1 MIRTTLAAAALVLA
15 AGPLAADGHKT
26 PYPEGASVYFINV
39 ADGDTVASPLTIQ
52 FGLKGMGVAPAG
64 AIDFDNVGHH
74 HLLIN
79 RGPMGTGEMAETEWD
94 ETLPNNENHRHFG
107 GGQTE
112 VTLELPAGEHTLQMV
127 FADYA
132 HVPFGPD
139 LVTEQITITVE

>member
-1 MIRTTLAAAALVLA
+1 MIRTTLAAAAVMLA

-39 ADGDTVASPLTIQ
+39 ADGDTVASPVLIQ
-52 FGLKGMGVAPAG
+52 FGLSGMGVAPAG

-74 HLLIN
+74 HLLLN
-79 RGPMGTGEMAETEWD
+79 RGPMGTGENAATEWD
-94 ETLPNNENHRHFG
+94 ETLPADDNHRHFG

-112 VTLELPAGEHTLQMV
+112 VTLDLPAGDHTLQLV
-127 FADYA
+127 LADYA